1 VEVMKRE
8 ETLAQ
13 KIFEVIVKKGK
24 PLSIGEICDQL
35 DVKKP
40 RTTVRGRIYDNIN
53 KMFKKIA
60 RGVYWVVG
68 DESAVMVV
76 EGNGRDLSILEDN
89 SIDAIVNDHPW
100 ECEANKG
107 TNRNFV
113 SSYEDHTFKYVL
125 ADFQEKARVLKD
137 GAFLVEIVPEENAN
151 NYEYLFEI
159 KQLAKKAGLLYYA
172 NVPWLKAKNRPNYL
186 GRKASD
192 SENILFFT
200 KSKPRKLRKDKQRE
214 LLKGEPCFM
223 SGTASMLPTRFEYER
238 PGKERIHQSEKPSS
252 LYSAILDAITLPGEV
267 VLDQFAGSGNLGKAC
282 LEKGRFGILFEII
295 KENTEKIIR
304 NLGEKAKV
312 VSVQKFED
320 TEVEDNFKPKKPEQ
334 MDIFSFA

>member
-1 VEVMKRE
+1 MKKE

-24 PLSIGEICDQL
+24 PLSIGEICDEL

-40 RTTVRGRIYDNIN
+40 RTTIRGRIYDNIN
-53 KMFKKIA
+53 KLFKKIA

-68 DESAVMVV
+68 DDSAVMVV
-76 EGNGRDLSILEDN
+76 EGNGRDLFMLEDN

-100 ECEANKG
+100 ECESNKG

-113 SSYEDHTFKYVL
+113 SSYGEHTFKYIL
-125 ADFQEKARVLKD
+125 ADFQEKARVLKN

-151 NYEYLFEI
+151 NYEYLYEI

-172 NVPWLKAKNRPNYL
+172 KVPWLKAKNRPNHL
-186 GRKASD
+186 GRKSTD
-192 SENILFFT
+192 VEDILFFS

-238 PGKERIHQSEKPSS
+238 PGKERIHQSEKPSG
-252 LYSAILDAITLPGEV
+252 LYSAILDLITLPGEV
-267 VLDQFAGSGNLGKAC
+267 VVDQFAGSGNLGKSC
-282 LEKGRFGILFEII
+282 LEKGRFGILFEIL
-295 KENTEKIIR
+295 KENTEKIIN
-304 NLGEKAKV
+304 NLGSRANI
-312 VSVQKFED
+312 VSAERFEEAEIED
-320 TEVEDNFKPKKPEQ
+320 TFKPKKPVQ
-334 MDIFSFA
+334 MDMFSLA